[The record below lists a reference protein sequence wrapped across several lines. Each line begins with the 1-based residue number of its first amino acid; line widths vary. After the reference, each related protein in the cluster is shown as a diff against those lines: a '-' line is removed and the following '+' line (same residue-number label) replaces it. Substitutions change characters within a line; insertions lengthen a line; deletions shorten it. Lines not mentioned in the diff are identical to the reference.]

1 MAEMDGPM
9 NQVLNHKPELHTF
22 EDLYKGETRLN
33 VNAHGAAFTANGH
46 ASVNVVNG
54 APVYADDLIKIL
66 GKANIDLKKYKY
78 VRLLVCRSADG
89 GSTSFAGNLKRLL
102 GPGVDIKAFKGPVTM
117 NFNATVMENIFAHNI
132 KNYGLRNGH
141 LVVNKLLNKR
151 VVNVMKRNPFKNKKL
166 FGRFE
171 MAHYSPDH
179 FS

>member
-1 MAEMDGPM
+1 
-9 NQVLNHKPELHTF
+9 
-22 EDLYKGETRLN
+22 
-33 VNAHGAAFTANGH
+33 
-46 ASVNVVNG
+46 
-54 APVYADDLIKIL
+54 
-66 GKANIDLKKYKY
+66 
-78 VRLLVCRSADG
+78 
-89 GSTSFAGNLKRLL
+89 
-102 GPGVDIKAFKGPVTM
+102 M